1 MGRTTGLGRACRWA
15 ARTAA
20 GRRRHAEAGG
30 GGSVAREL
38 NMVVTSVEERGGEE
52 EDLTGRHNSFGVR
65 WLARDHRMG

>member
-20 GRRRHAEAGG
+20 GRHRHAEAGG
-30 GGSVAREL
+30 GGSAAREL
-38 NMVVTSVEERGGEE
+38 DMVVMSVEERGGEE

-65 WLARDHRMG
+65 WLARGHGMG